1 MRVHAYRKRIKHHV
15 VLHHVASELTE
26 VGLSL
31 CQRLTVQLYLA
42 LQFPCV
48 NVIVRCS
55 VAIKTVRN
63 GEREREI
70 ERNREEE
77 VFPNLSLHDTRGRP
91 GALSFQHLNHRGVYH
106 GTVHS
111 AKDKK

>member
-1 MRVHAYRKRIKHHV
+1 MRAHAYRKRIKHHV

-42 LQFPCV
+42 LQSPCV

-55 VAIKTVRN
+55 VAIKTVSKM
-63 GEREREI
+63 
-70 ERNREEE
+70 EE
-77 VFPNLSLHDTRGRP
+77 VLTF
-91 GALSFQHLNHRGVYH
+91 
-106 GTVHS
+106 HS
-111 AKDKK
+111 TAREDVQERCLPST